1 MNFLRTLIFGMF
13 FAGSASGTTIAQMQW
28 ISDGEG
34 TGIFNF
40 TVDGVLTRLLC
51 DQFLPNAM
59 TGPYMANVGTLAE
72 LGDTTLGL
80 RGDSQA
86 LQKYQQVAILNLWA
100 RIDPMLALDA
110 VWVSR
115 RIVDGT
121 GPLGPGAQTLFDLV
135 MLVNP
140 ADYNLTG
147 FRIYTGPLDRD
158 GNPITQELTGFNDGG
173 FDLTV
178 VPEPSAMLLFGSG
191 LAMIAV
197 AGQRR
202 RSR

>member
-1 MNFLRTLIFGMF
+1 MGCA
-13 FAGSASGTTIAQMQW
+13 FAGSSLGATIAQMQW

-34 TGIFNF
+34 PGIFNF

-51 DQFLPNAM
+51 NQFLPNAM
-59 TGPYMANVGTLAE
+59 TGPYLANVGTLAD
-72 LGDTTLGL
+72 LGGTTLAL
-80 RGDSQA
+80 RPDAQA

-100 RIDPMLALDA
+100 RIDPVLAIDA
-110 VWVSR
+110 VLASR

-147 FRIYTGPLDRD
+147 FRIYTGPFDRD

-173 FDLTV
+173 FDLTI

-197 AGQRR
+197 VVNRR